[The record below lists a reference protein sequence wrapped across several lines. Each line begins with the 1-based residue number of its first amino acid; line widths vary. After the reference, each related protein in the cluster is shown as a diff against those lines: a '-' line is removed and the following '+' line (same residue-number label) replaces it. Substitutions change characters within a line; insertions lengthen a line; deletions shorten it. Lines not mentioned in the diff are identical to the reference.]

1 MLWNKSR
8 NTHTV
13 PSWFFIVVWGKCMY
27 FMRDTKWGY
36 SWQAG
41 CVIVL
46 YNSIHYYLTEQKL
59 LQIQKGSRDISLQ
72 SSRGPTTPFMC
83 GRKKISLPPSV
94 QICARIAAMR
104 WENKSILVIL
114 RKAKNNLATF
124 IKMLQNWNTGSQL
137 LHSIS
142 PFLFPVL
149 SSQWASTFSMSYF
162 ILHT

>member
-8 NTHTV
+8 NTHAV

-46 YNSIHYYLTEQKL
+46 YNSSHYYLTEQKL
-59 LQIQKGSRDISLQ
+59 LQIQKGSHNISLQ
-72 SSRGPTTPFMC
+72 SSMC
-83 GRKKISLPPSV
+83 GRKKKSLPPSI

-114 RKAKNNLATF
+114 RKTKNNLATF
-124 IKMLQNWNTGSQL
+124 IKVLQNWLLHL

-149 SSQWASTFSMSYF
+149 S
-162 ILHT
+162 L